1 MKVLAV
7 KILILGAGFGGLQT
21 ATRLKEE
28 LNDSVDITLIDKNN
42 FFLIGFT
49 KFDVMFGRR
58 TSEDVKLYYKH
69 LAIEG
74 INFIQDT
81 IEKIDPDKKI
91 VKTSYAEFSYDYLIV
106 ALGADLAPEAIPG
119 FVEGGHEF
127 YSLEGAE
134 KIIPAI
140 NKFESGTLLISIFS
154 KPYKCPPA
162 PYEAAI
168 QLHDLFVRKGI
179 RDKIILKMLIPGPM
193 PLPIAK
199 NVSSEIEHLLKE
211 RNIELLKKHKVV
223 ELNPDKKEAIIE
235 NSNPIGY
242 DLFIGIPIHKP
253 PQVVRESALSKNGWV
268 SVNKDNLET
277 TFENVYAVGDV
288 TSIPVGDFAV
298 PKAGALAENA
308 ANAVAD
314 DIINKIKKRKRSH
327 TFEAAGS
334 CYLEFGSGEVAKI
347 NTNFLGHSQP
357 QVTLEGP
364 SIEFRADK
372 ENFEKERIKKW
383 FK

>member
-1 MKVLAV
+1 MAT
-7 KILILGAGFGGLQT
+7 KILILGAGFGGLQA

-28 LNDSVDITLIDKNN
+28 LNDFADITLIDKNN

-58 TSEDVKLYYKH
+58 SSEDVKSYYKD

-81 IEKIDPDKKI
+81 IEKVDPDKKI
-91 VKTSYAEFSYDYLIV
+91 VKTSYAEFSYDFLIV
-106 ALGADLAPEAIPG
+106 ALGADLAPDAIPG
-119 FVEGGHEF
+119 FVEGGYEF
-127 YSLEGAE
+127 YSLGGAE
-134 KIIPAI
+134 KINQVI

-168 QLHDLFVRKGI
+168 QLHDLFVSKGI
-179 RDKIILKMLIPGPM
+179 RDNINMKMLIPGPI

-199 NVSSEIEHLLKE
+199 NVSSEIEHILEE
-211 RNIELLKKHKVV
+211 RNIKLLKKHKVI

-235 NSNPIGY
+235 NNDPVGY
-242 DLFIGIPIHKP
+242 DLFIGIPVHKP
-253 PQVVRESALSKNGWV
+253 PQVVIESELGNNGWITV
-268 SVNKDNLET
+268 SKENLET
-277 TFENVYAVGDV
+277 RFENVYAVGDV
-288 TSIPVGDFAV
+288 TSIPVGEFAV

-308 ANAVAD
+308 ANVVAD
-314 DIINKIKKRKRSH
+314 DIINKIKKRKKAYP
-327 TFEAAGS
+327 FEAAGS

-347 NTNFLGHSQP
+347 NTNFLGGPEP

-364 SIEFRADK
+364 SLEFRTDK
-372 ENFEKERIKKW
+372 ENFEKERIAKW
-383 FK
+383 FW